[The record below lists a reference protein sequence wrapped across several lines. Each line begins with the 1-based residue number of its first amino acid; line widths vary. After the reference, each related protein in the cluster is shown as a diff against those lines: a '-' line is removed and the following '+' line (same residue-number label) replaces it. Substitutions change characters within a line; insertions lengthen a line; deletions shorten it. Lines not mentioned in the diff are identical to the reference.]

1 MQILLCAATTMEIKL
16 TEEWISKNSLA
27 GIDVLVTGVGML
39 QATHAIT
46 RAVLQ
51 LKPQFVLQ
59 AGIGGSLSNHFSI
72 GDVAAI
78 KQDCVG
84 DMGVEEN
91 KQFRLAFDCGLI
103 NENDFPWSKGK
114 LLNSNGLVK
123 DVGLPV
129 ANGVTVNEI
138 STNAARIDYYHQT
151 LSADVESMEGA
162 VVHYVCLQE
171 KIPFLQLRA
180 ISNFA
185 GERDKAKW
193 KIESSIFQLNKVVQ
207 SILSNHLL
215 V

>member
-1 MQILLCAATTMEIKL
+1 MQILLCAATELEIKL
-16 TEEWISKNSLA
+16 TKDWISKNVIT
-27 GIDVLVTGVGML
+27 GVEVVITGVGML

-46 RAVLQ
+46 KAVLQ
-51 LKPQFVLQ
+51 LKPELVVQ
-59 AGIGGSLSNHFSI
+59 AGIGGSLTNHFLI

-91 KQFRLAFDCGLI
+91 KQFQSAFDFGLI

-114 LLNSNGLVK
+114 LLNGSELVRN
-123 DVGLPV
+123 VGLPI

-162 VVHYVCLQE
+162 AVHYVCLQE

-185 GERDKAKW
+185 GERNKAKW
-193 KIESSIFQLNKVVQ
+193 EIESSIFQLNKVVQ